1 MRGVLMFLSNNN
13 IAAAAAQLF
22 RETGDKTYGGGE
34 VVVLSGAANPVS
46 QRWQLLSMGVS
57 NYQFYQNLV
66 SAIPSAAPGRGSD
79 SCLRFLGRF
88 VSVSAARGQ
97 KLRQTGGFLLLII
110 AELSWEL
117 GAAG

>member
-13 IAAAAAQLF
+13 IAAATAQLF
-22 RETGDKTYGGGE
+22 REAGEKTYGGGRGRGS
-34 VVVLSGAANPVS
+34 VRGGKPSMAM
-46 QRWQLLSMGVS
+46 QLLFIGVK
-57 NYQFYQNLV
+57 NLV
-66 SAIPSAAPGRGSD
+66 FAIPSAAPGRGSV

>member
-1 MRGVLMFLSNNN
+1 M
-13 IAAAAAQLF
+13 
-22 RETGDKTYGGGE
+22 EGGE
-34 VVVLSGAANPVS
+34 VVVLSGAVNPVW
-46 QRWQLLSMGVS
+46 QRWQLLSIGVK
-57 NYQFYQNLV
+57 NLV
-66 SAIPSAAPGRGSD
+66 FAIPSAAPGRGSV

-117 GAAG
+117 GAAA